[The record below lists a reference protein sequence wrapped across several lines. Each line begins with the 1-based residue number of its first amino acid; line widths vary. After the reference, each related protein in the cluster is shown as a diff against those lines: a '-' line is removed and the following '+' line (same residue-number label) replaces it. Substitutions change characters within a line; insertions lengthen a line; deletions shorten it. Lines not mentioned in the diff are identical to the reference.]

1 MKQTI
6 CTDESIEFASSEELS
21 DQPFQ
26 TIWEQIGGGL
36 TPGQQYTL
44 GTLERILERRLADL
58 LYYQSLDL
66 ADFIST
72 VLNDMEEE
80 GIRLVTD
87 EK

>member
-1 MKQTI
+1 MKKTI
-6 CTDESIEFASSEELS
+6 EGTEFDGKWEELPEP
-21 DQPFQ
+21 DFQ

-36 TPGQQYTL
+36 TPSRQYTQ
-44 GTLERILERRLADL
+44 GSLERILEQRLADL

-66 ADFIST
+66 DDFISI

-80 GIRLVTD
+80 GIRLVTED